1 VFLESPG
8 ARNLDATEPAGANR
22 PLQAASLQA
31 KTTVSIDRLS
41 ESKAQLAGGVPHDLE
56 TIETTLRHS
65 PTATANDPICSHDF
79 DGRILSVNG
88 TACEAL
94 GVPAAALG
102 RMTSQEPSAEGR
114 ASGFDAHIQ
123 TPPSS
128 DMDAVTG
135 PGPIPAAR
143 KLLMIEDEQAIVEGI
158 TALLELDGIEVQAI
172 GNGNETTEALAR
184 FHPDVVLLDY
194 GLPGMDG
201 SQVYAQIRALDPL
214 LPVIFASGQ
223 GDRRLQD
230 GIEDPLTRFLQKPF
244 DVADLLEIL
253 VDLEA
258 GGSG

>member
-1 VFLESPG
+1 VFLESAG
-8 ARNLDATEPAGANR
+8 ARKLDATEPAGANR

-79 DGRILSVNG
+79 DGHILSVHG

-114 ASGFDAHIQ
+114 ARGFDAYIQ

-143 KLLMIEDEQAIVEGI
+143 KLLMIE
-158 TALLELDGIEVQAI
+158 VQAI
-172 GNGNETTEALAR
+172 GNGNETTETLAR